1 MGSKSELSSLMTLM
15 PGARSAVLEAD
26 WWRGAARLEL
36 ERKGLRWMLEDGE
49 KAEVN
54 DLVLAKETRRG
65 TRDSFM
71 FMLYLYSSGAGGKK
85 YVNYN

>member
-1 MGSKSELSSLMTLM
+1 MTLM

-54 DLVLAKETRRG
+54 GLVLAKEMRRG
-65 TRDSFM
+65 T
-71 FMLYLYSSGAGGKK
+71 
-85 YVNYN
+85 